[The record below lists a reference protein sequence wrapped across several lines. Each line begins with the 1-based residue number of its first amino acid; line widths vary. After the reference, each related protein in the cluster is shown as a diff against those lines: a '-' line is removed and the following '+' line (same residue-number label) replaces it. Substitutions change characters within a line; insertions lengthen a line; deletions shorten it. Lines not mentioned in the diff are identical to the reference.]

1 MGVITSAKDCACKA
15 RSSMSQFVS
24 IYTSASP
31 RSTCAGH
38 AVVQAVERLF
48 QRRRNA
54 EKILPTG
61 ILSRSIGGV
70 DPGTHEAL
78 NNVRAFL
85 SYQHWRV
92 RHRSFPAGY
101 NIRNNCQRP
110 KRVLMPVEA
119 SLGIMATFN
128 RIKNVQE
135 KQWVFT
141 IPFRFHTKLWWLRG
155 SRLTSTRYTHTRR
168 DAKERRHRTCGF
180 ELAPNCIQAVGHRKS
195 ESATPKT
202 EWGGN
207 FSRSIL
213 LWFIFG

>member
-1 MGVITSAKDCACKA
+1 MFGNGSRPKIAHEPILFQVILPHLI
-15 RSSMSQFVS
+15 VL
-24 IYTSASP
+24 
-31 RSTCAGH
+31 
-38 AVVQAVERLF
+38 VVQVMPSSKRWSDYSSDDED
-48 QRRRNA
+48 A
-54 EKILPTG
+54 EKILPPG
-61 ILSRSIGGV
+61 ILSRSIDGV

-135 KQWVFT
+135 KQWVFP

-168 DAKERRHRTCGF
+168 DAKQKRHRTCGF

-213 LWFIFG
+213 LWLIFG